1 MNEEL
6 LGNSMTAQA
15 LSEQLQDK
23 TPEQWAG
30 WLQNNRNQ
38 SRRVPY
44 RIPFQRINGG
54 IFYAREELD
63 KFVEFEKQRQLGTI
77 KLTGRAAEVLRA
89 YGGTTQGRHFK
100 GGSAGPHVA
109 NDGTGVFVQ
118 AIINEPLMVFAM
130 TAAQAIE
137 FGTELIESGQAAQRI
152 NSKAAQPD
160 ERNTGEYEVI
170 VDNPD
175 ITIKRRKQP

>member
-1 MNEEL
+1 MNDEL

-54 IFYAREELD
+54 IFYARDELD
-63 KFVEFEKQRQLGTI
+63 KFVEFEKQRTIGTI

-89 YGGTTQGRHFK
+89 YGGSATGRKLKITTINPQ
-100 GGSAGPHVA
+100 ADEA
-109 NDGTGVFVQ
+109 TGKLYIQVI
-118 AIINEPLMVFAM
+118 ADDPLMVYRLELDE
-130 TAAQAIE
+130 AQAIAAKL
-137 FGTELIESGQAAQRI
+137 TEAI
-152 NSKAAQPD
+152 NYC
-160 ERNTGEYEVI
+160 ERSV
-170 VDNPD
+170 
-175 ITIKRRKQP
+175 R